1 MSRSNSGSSVEAGQ
15 LQSDRK
21 TPFVLSALA
30 VSTLVLV
37 AVLGGVIGLIR
48 VDTAAEISTGASTL
62 IEDGEAVAVGLL
74 PKAVL
79 QSVDPC
85 DYLPTTRTS
94 TGNHG
99 LRADM
104 SIEDQVELA
113 HIVAK
118 GVVTAVHTPRFETVS
133 GSPPTP
139 IPASASEEDLDAEEV
154 RIISPY
160 VIDATTIYSG
170 TTVDGYVI
178 IRWGG
183 TSSACPDYE
192 YVQDPSILQGT
203 VGTVG
208 MLFVWDPP
216 SDWDTDPPSW
226 FSHAQ
231 SVANDLNGAGGNYV
245 AVIADNWYRYS
256 GTDAISEIS
265 GTEAQIDLESA
276 VATATAP

>member
-1 MSRSNSGSSVEAGQ
+1 MS
-15 LQSDRK
+15 DK
-21 TPFVLSALA
+21 MTPVLFVFA
-30 VSTLVLV
+30 VSTLGLV
-37 AVLGGVIGLIR
+37 AALGGVVGWLG
-48 VDTAAEISTGASTL
+48 VDTAAEMSTGASAP
-62 IEDGEAVAVGLL
+62 IEGGEAVAVGLL
-74 PKAVL
+74 PKVAL
-79 QSVDPC
+79 QPDPC
-85 DYLPTTRTS
+85 DYLPTTTTS

-104 SIEDQVELA
+104 SIEGQVELA

-133 GSPPTP
+133 GTLPTP
-139 IPASASEEDLDAEEV
+139 IPTSAPEEDLDAEEV
-154 RIISPY
+154 RIVAPY
-160 VIDATTIYSG
+160 VIDATSIYSG

-192 YVQDPSILQGT
+192 YIQDPNILQGT
-203 VGTVG
+203 VGTTG
-208 MLFVWDPP
+208 MLFIWDPP

-256 GTDAISEIS
+256 GTDAISEIN
-265 GTEAQIDLESA
+265 GTEAQTDLESA